1 MLRTGDW
8 TVLASGRAIVAG
20 LAWQAW
26 LAPGDAADTAI
37 IRAGGTIV
45 RTVALSQAQ
54 TLAIPG
60 PLGITR
66 IEIAAGRARVQAD
79 PSPRQLCVRQGWLAH
94 AGDAA
99 LCLPNQV
106 SIELAGRSPAHDTRA
121 Y

>member
-8 TVLASGRAIVAG
+8 TVLASGTAIVAG

-60 PLGITR
+60 PPGITR